1 MVTNLGLYKTLGKGD
16 SIEHR
21 TLDELPQAIY
31 LRGRSSPGS
40 GRAISPA
47 GDNPPC
53 WWLLREEETTIQP
66 PPRDRQALLQCAL
79 HSMANTFIR
88 MLSSCASFA

>member
-1 MVTNLGLYKTLGKGD
+1 MSFASSSSEESSGLVRRRGLSGSDMVTNLGLYKTLGKGD

-40 GRAISPA
+40 GRAISPITLPV
-47 GDNPPC
+47 GGC
-53 WWLLREEETTIQP
+53 
-66 PPRDRQALLQCAL
+66 
-79 HSMANTFIR
+79 
-88 MLSSCASFA
+88 